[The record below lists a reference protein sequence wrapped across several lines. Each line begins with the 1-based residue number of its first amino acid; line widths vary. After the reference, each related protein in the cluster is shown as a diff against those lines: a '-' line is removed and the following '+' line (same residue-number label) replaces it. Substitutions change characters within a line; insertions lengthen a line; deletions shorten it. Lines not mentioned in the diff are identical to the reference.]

1 MDDDTARRPM
11 VAAAASASAWSQPHM
26 SSMMAAFRQ
35 HGRAQGVHE
44 ERNTRCTLGRT
55 SLHEHFSWLH
65 TTSALVHQHAQ
76 TEVLEQEHRRRGS
89 MVVRTLLILIAPST
103 SAALSSLPEKHIL
116 NSRPSSML
124 ALRREG
130 RSRPARCRLDM
141 EETQWAYRQ
150 HGESEQR
157 TSTEKKKNEAKKTDR
172 PEKENRHKEVNKD
185 SESKEKKRR
194 HHHHRRPV
202 HDRRSASTLPTGHH
216 GSLPQRLPPRE
227 KPLNT
232 SGAVAVGA
240 STPAPIPPWGD
251 GRNGGGAT
259 HPAAISGIG

>member
-1 MDDDTARRPM
+1 MDRSAADASALTVTVKRRGGCTRCMMDALYAPVAAPTEAPASTTPPAVSTPTGTERGEATEEKTEAAAEVEEEQGRKGLRRARRRVGMDDDTARRPM

-89 MVVRTLLILIAPST
+89 MVVRTLLILVAPST

-157 TSTEKKKNEAKKTDR
+157 TSTEKKKK
-172 PEKENRHKEVNKD
+172 
-185 SESKEKKRR
+185 
-194 HHHHRRPV
+194 
-202 HDRRSASTLPTGHH
+202 
-216 GSLPQRLPPRE
+216 
-227 KPLNT
+227 
-232 SGAVAVGA
+232 
-240 STPAPIPPWGD
+240 
-251 GRNGGGAT
+251 
-259 HPAAISGIG
+259 